1 MFQSPLKIFFI
12 ALIHVVGRSVYAQS
26 EAIDTTSIREVVNRW
41 NEAHHEMSEDDFDEL
56 YASTVLFYANY
67 LGKRACIEKKL
78 SLLNKGAFQQ
88 HIGSDLQL
96 TFYEGGIVYCGFTK
110 EVTTARGIKSYPSY
124 LLLKRM
130 DDRYVIT
137 GESDLVTDRNLK
149 FHLAL
154 GPQLHISELSFAPL
168 ARKPGGSSPQP
179 VVGLVI
185 VAFLFLTGGMVIYY
199 LRKRSVPKPK
209 ADQAPRSTYTER
221 KLTSEEEAWRKTQ
234 LEKGQAFEKFVVNR
248 FRQKAHVFTWM
259 DATSDKGSQDHHPAS
274 NLNPDLQY
282 EFRIEGRAYPFA
294 VECKYRS
301 KTSGIIQVAEDSQIK
316 RYQRFGYQRRM
327 EVFVVLGLGGTPD
340 NPSELYVIPISQV
353 KPEMHHDTL
362 TPYKAAPAF
371 SYDVAKRRLF

>member
-1 MFQSPLKIFFI
+1 MFQRYLSVFFLVLLYLGCQL
-12 ALIHVVGRSVYAQS
+12 AFAQS
-26 EAIDTTSIREVVNRW
+26 EAIDTTIIREAVNRW

-56 YASTVLFYANY
+56 YASSVLFYANY

-78 SLLNKGAFQQ
+78 SLLSKGTFQQ
-88 HIGSDLQL
+88 RIGSDLQL
-96 TFYEGGIVYCGFTK
+96 TFYEDGIVYCGFTK
-110 EVTTARGIKSYPSY
+110 VVTTASGAKSYPSY

-137 GESDLVTDRNLK
+137 GESDLITDRNLK

-154 GPQLHISELSFAPL
+154 GPQLHISELSFARL
-168 ARKPGGSSPQP
+168 VRKPGGSSRQA
-179 VVGLVI
+179 VIGLVM

-209 ADQAPRSTYTER
+209 VNETPRPTYTER
-221 KLTSEEEAWRKTQ
+221 KLTPEEESWNKIQ

-248 FRQKAHVFTWM
+248 FRQKAAVFTWM

-274 NLNPDLQY
+274 NQNPDLQY
-282 EFRIEGRAYPFA
+282 EFRIAGKAYPFA

-301 KTSGIIQVAEDSQIK
+301 KTSGIIQVAEDYQIE
-316 RYQRFGYQRRM
+316 RYKRFGHQRKM

-340 NPSELYVIPISQV
+340 NPSELYVIPITHV
-353 KPEMHHDTL
+353 KPEMHRDTL
-362 TPYKAAPAF
+362 TSYKAASAF
-371 SYDVAKRRLF
+371 YYDVARRRLC